1 MPSHCAAGLL
11 RTLTVALVLSLVS
24 GCLRSA
30 TKDTVDWQER
40 LEPAPATQVKETVKD
55 ADAVASPV
63 VIRDLAEAEPESSA
77 WTFLE
82 RALDAKDVQAE
93 LLFLAAAKRFLQATR
108 YEQAEIILARTQ
120 YRNAESWVIDQHKLL
135 TAALALAGENPSAA
149 WRLLAD
155 TEDVEL
161 DYGQRRLRYDLQFQ
175 TLFAQEK
182 HHEALA
188 LIGNLSLKDSTP
200 EHTDSLL

>member
-30 TKDTVDWQER
+30 TKDTVDRQER
-40 LEPAPATQVKETVKD
+40 LEPASAAQVKETVKD
-55 ADAVASPV
+55 ADAVASPA

-93 LLFLAAAKRFLQATR
+93 LLFLAAAKNTHIEPELPAV
-108 YEQAEIILARTQ
+108 AHCIG
-120 YRNAESWVIDQHKLL
+120 NPG
-135 TAALALAGENPSAA
+135 AALAGTDASRVAVHVDNARWWWQNRSPQRAGKENDAQQQQGRDPSKDDESNNHQ
-149 WRLLAD
+149 W
-155 TEDVEL
+155 
-161 DYGQRRLRYDLQFQ
+161 YGYIAPD
-175 TLFAQEK
+175 
-182 HHEALA
+182 
-188 LIGNLSLKDSTP
+188 
-200 EHTDSLL
+200 